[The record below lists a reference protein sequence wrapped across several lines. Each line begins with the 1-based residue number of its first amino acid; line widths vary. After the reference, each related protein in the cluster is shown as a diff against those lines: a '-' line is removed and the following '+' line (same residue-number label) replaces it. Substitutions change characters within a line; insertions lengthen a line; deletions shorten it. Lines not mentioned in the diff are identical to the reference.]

1 MAVNKVRDFTC
12 LNNDLLAKEKGG
24 EKMRRILLMGLVSI
38 LLISMSSLVWAN
50 DLTLQEEVNVWK
62 WTKNENTESW
72 SWVLEP
78 RGDIGA
84 NARAWQQGGILGGYC
99 NKETWK
105 LDVATHTSVAQ
116 WIRWQ
121 LSAQGWR
128 IYVRKPGKYTGDCIV
143 GAIKSNADVNV
154 TFSGFGDLV
163 NDRGE
168 KIETFYSFG
177 EELPEMITNWYPAR
191 TLDQQTLAVP
201 YCEHNAH
208 LWVMINV
215 REDASDG
222 YPKTRACE
230 YQDDAQIKI
239 SVTVYKPWLDDDGY
253 GLFE

>member
-1 MAVNKVRDFTC
+1 MRKV
-12 LNNDLLAKEKGG
+12 LL
-24 EKMRRILLMGLVSI
+24 LGLVSI
-38 LLISMSSLVWAN
+38 LLISMSGLAWAN
-50 DLTLQEEVNVWK
+50 ELTLQEEVNVWR
-62 WTKNENTESW
+62 WTKDEETGEW
-72 SWVLEP
+72 SWVLETK
-78 RGDIGA
+78 GSKSA
-84 NARAWQQGGILGGYC
+84 NARAWQQGDVLSGYC

-105 LDVATHTSVAQ
+105 LDVSTHASIAQ

-177 EELPEMITNWYPAR
+177 EEIPEAITNWYPAR

-239 SVTVYKPWLDDDGY
+239 SVTVYKPWLDPNGS
-253 GLFE
+253 GNFAE